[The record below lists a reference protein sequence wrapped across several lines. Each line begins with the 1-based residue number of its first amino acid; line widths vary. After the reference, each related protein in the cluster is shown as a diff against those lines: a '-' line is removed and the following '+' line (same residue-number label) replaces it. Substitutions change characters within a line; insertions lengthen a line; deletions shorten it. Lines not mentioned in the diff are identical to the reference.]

1 MSTDHNQQLN
11 AFVLLLEKEPQ
22 LFSSEYRQKLLELI
36 ERLPDDVETLSI
48 EIITSCKQEQEI
60 FTVYKN
66 LLKEIAK
73 MKGKMKG
80 TEKDRIPGT
89 NFGNIPK
96 PNQQIN
102 KETLKNAIQQS
113 VKNPS
118 AKP

>member
-22 LFSSEYRQKLLELI
+22 LFSSEYCQKLLELI
-36 ERLPDDVETLSI
+36 EPLPDDLGTLSI
-48 EIITSCKQEQEI
+48 EIITCCKQEQEI
-60 FTVYKN
+60 FTAYKN
-66 LLKEIAK
+66 LLKEIA
-73 MKGKMKG
+73 KMKG

-89 NFGNIPK
+89 NFGNVPE

-102 KETLKNAIQQS
+102 KERLKNAIQQS
-113 VKNPS
+113 VKKPP